1 MLRARKHAPTPSLSV
16 VFTFGFAVE
25 SIKKLDD
32 VSIMEEKEMKQKRGQ
47 CKKRKWQQKR
57 RRNEAQRGQCK
68 KRK

>member
-32 VSIMEEKEMKQKRGQ
+32 VSIMEEKEMTTKE
-47 CKKRKWQQKR
+47 KKK
-57 RRNEAQRGQCK
+57 
-68 KRK
+68 